1 MVEAGD
7 EARDA
12 ERPDTSGLRIFLHAG
27 EHYRVSLFSG
37 AGDNTEGSSYLL
49 DASNVPGDVLDR
61 DGVLDGQAVGL
72 ALHACAV
79 DEDAS
84 VGSQA
89 GKAEADVVVE
99 HGRLADGSRVLE
111 LEDGF
116 LLGGEDD
123 AVLAAD
129 SDGAGTL
136 ADGFERIVDLEEVA
150 VGAVSGRASSAGEV
164 RGVVSSLH
172 AVRARCRTA
181 TCTKMGRTQRW

>member
-1 MVEAGD
+1 MYFCTAGNIPQSQPLYCGP
-7 EARDA
+7 RK
-12 ERPDTSGLRIFLHAG
+12 R
-27 EHYRVSLFSG
+27 
-37 AGDNTEGSSYLL
+37 GSPYLL
-49 DASNVPGDVLDR
+49 NTGNVPGDVLDR

-72 ALHACAV
+72 AFHACAV

-84 VGSQA
+84 VGRQA

-116 LLGGEDD
+116 LLDSEDD

-136 ADGFERIVDLEEVA
+136 ADGFEGIVDLEEVT
-150 VGAVSGRASSAGEV
+150 VGAVPGRASSAAGGTSGGESRRFTRFALASWTV
-164 RGVVSSLH
+164 H
-172 AVRARCRTA
+172 RA
-181 TCTKMGRTQRW
+181 TKMERTQRW